1 MRAIIHVGMMIF
13 VFIALIAILFLVDA
27 SYAQDATETV
37 AAPTAVVTVEPL
49 PAPEVPPVVV
59 VPTPAPA
66 ISYESVLLF
75 IGAVIAGLIWFANA
89 SNKRVQSS
97 VPLELALTIADAL
110 VKLTPTATDDELL
123 ARLKTLL
130 DKPAVPTPDEAVG

>member
-1 MRAIIHVGMMIF
+1 MRAIAHVGMMIF

>member
-1 MRAIIHVGMMIF
+1 MRALSTVGMIVF
-13 VFIALIAILFLVDA
+13 VVLSMVAILFLVDA
-27 SYAQDATETV
+27 SYAQEATETV
-37 AAPTAVVTVEPL
+37 AAPTAVVTVEPT

>member
-1 MRAIIHVGMMIF
+1 MRAITHIGVAVF

>member
-1 MRAIIHVGMMIF
+1 MRAITHFGVAVF